1 MYQPNQVNLH
11 IYVNLW
17 QATTHFHFQTFY
29 FCLKFA
35 LATCVCSIGYLP
47 MKDHILDIYSF
58 ACVFVKLILG
68 NTNFP
73 LYFYATSTILI
84 GYSIIQLIILLF
96 LPIV

>member
-1 MYQPNQVNLH
+1 MYQPNQVNLR

-47 MKDHILDIYSF
+47 MKVHILDIYSF

-68 NTNFP
+68 NTTFP
-73 LYFYATSTILI
+73 LYFFATS
-84 GYSIIQLIILLF
+84 SI
-96 LPIV
+96 